1 MNILAIGAHPDDIE
15 FGCGGTLL
23 KYIRKGHHVY
33 LLVMT
38 EGHKGGQSKLRRMEQ
53 KQASAILKPAEVI
66 WGSYRDTELSP
77 KMNEMVQDIEIIL
90 DRVKPDFTFVH
101 YGGDTHQDHR
111 ALAKAAVSA
120 TRYIKNVLFYEGPT
134 SQSFS
139 PTVFVD
145 IRETI
150 EEKMKVLLAHQSQVM
165 KTNIE
170 GLSIVDIAHSTAV
183 FRGISGRVQ
192 FAEGFMPLRMFM
204 NFDF

>member
-23 KYIRKGHHVY
+23 KYIRNGHDVY

-38 EGHKGGQSKLRRMEQ
+38 EGHKGGQAKLRKMEQ
-53 KQASAILKPAEVI
+53 KCAAAILKPQEVI
-66 WGSYRDTELSP
+66 WGSFRDTELTP
-77 KMNEMVQDIEIIL
+77 KMNEMVQDIEAIL
-90 DRVKPDFTFVH
+90 GRIQPHFTFVN
-101 YGGDTHQDHR
+101 YAEDTHQDHR

-120 TRYIKNVLFYEGPT
+120 TRYVKNVLFYEGPT
-134 SQSFS
+134 SQNFT

-145 IRETI
+145 IRETL
-150 EEKMKVLLAHQSQVM
+150 EDKMRVLLAHQSQVM

-170 GLSIVDIAHSTAV
+170 GLSIVDISRSTAV

-192 FAEGFMPLRMFM
+192 YAEGFMPLRMFIEI
-204 NFDF
+204 

>member
-23 KYIRKGHHVY
+23 KYIRGGHQVY

-38 EGHKGGQSKLRRMEQ
+38 EGHKGGQAKLRRTEQ
-53 KQASAILKPAEVI
+53 KHASEILKPEEVI

-77 KMNEMVQDIEIIL
+77 KMNEMVQDIEVIL
-90 DRVKPDFTFVH
+90 DRVQPDLTFVH
-101 YGGDTHQDHR
+101 YDEDTHQDHR

-134 SQSFS
+134 SQNFS

-150 EEKMKVLLAHQSQVM
+150 EEKTQVLLAHQSQVT

-170 GLSIVDIAHSTAV
+170 GLSIVDIARSTAV

-192 FAEGFMPLRMFM
+192 YAEGFMPLRMFM
-204 NFDF
+204 NI